1 MPNQDNPLK
10 NFIKLSG
17 LGIQIG
23 VIVYIFIY
31 FGKWIDLYLNNNT
44 KTFVAIGAITGVAVS
59 LYAVSYTHLTLP
71 TKA

>member
-1 MPNQDNPLK
+1 VSNQDNPLK

-44 KTFVAIGAITGVAVS
+44 KTFVAIGAITGVALS
-59 LYAVSYTHLTLP
+59 LYVVLKQLEKIH
-71 TKA
+71 KE

>member
-1 MPNQDNPLK
+1 MSNQDNPLK

-44 KTFVAIGAITGVAVS
+44 KIFVAIGAITGVAVS
-59 LYAVSYTHLTLP
+59 LYVVLKQLE
-71 TKA
+71 KINKE

>member
-31 FGKWIDLYLNNNT
+31 FGKRIDLYLNNNT

-59 LYAVSYTHLTLP
+59 LYVVLKQLEKIH
-71 TKA
+71 KE

>member
-44 KTFVAIGAITGVAVS
+44 KIFVAIGAITGVAVS
-59 LYAVSYTHLTLP
+59 LYVVLKQLEKIH
-71 TKA
+71 KE

>member
-1 MPNQDNPLK
+1 MSNQDNPLK

-31 FGKWIDLYLNNNT
+31 FGKRIDLYLNNNT
-44 KTFVAIGAITGVAVS
+44 KTFVAIGAITGVALS
-59 LYAVSYTHLTLP
+59 LYVVLKQLEKIH
-71 TKA
+71 KE

>member
-44 KTFVAIGAITGVAVS
+44 KTFVAIGAITGVALS
-59 LYAVSYTHLTLP
+59 LYVVLKQLEKIH
-71 TKA
+71 KE